1 MSSAA
6 PGHGSGGGLRSS
18 PAGWAVS
25 VDGVVRRRHH
35 GRLDLSGRRVGALT
49 EVERRESRDEQD
61 DENEQNGWPRQ
72 IEYRG
77 EMHDYILISVE
88 NPNPEDIRRADAIG
102 EARARK
108 RLGLGPEDRL
118 PTPSTTSP
126 DPSEIKFHY

>member
-1 MSSAA
+1 MELLENNPDRTAA
-6 PGHGSGGGLRSS
+6 KAGELGEELERPRPQFQPWIIDVEPGDNSL
-18 PAGWAVS
+18 A
-25 VDGVVRRRHH
+25 
-35 GRLDLSGRRVGALT
+35 
-49 EVERRESRDEQD
+49 